1 MDAAKVKLTGLSL
14 WMPRVI
20 PSPESSTKLLMF
32 ISGKKEM
39 QAPIQQVKY
48 FDKVFAN
55 NTDMSWDI
63 TQFRKTDRPR
73 HVFVAF
79 RLRDKEGDQGKNN
92 TLFDPCAVTDISLT
106 VNGERHPRFP
116 YSVDFANNQVGRP
129 YRDLLNY
136 RGIDN
141 KYDSGML
148 ITKSDFLSRYPVY
161 HFDLKRMPEAVMTAQ
176 LLFSSGLG

>member
-1 MDAAKVKLTGLSL
+1 
-14 WMPRVI
+14 MPRVN
-20 PSPESSTKLLMF
+20 PRPESNTKLLKF

-79 RLRDKEGDQGKNN
+79 LLQDKEGDQTKNN
-92 TLFDPCAVTDISLT
+92 GLFDPCTVSDILLT
-106 VNGERHPRFP
+106 INGDRHPRFP
-116 YSVDFANNQVGRP
+116 YLVDFASKQVGRP
-129 YRDLLNY
+129 YRNLLNY

-161 HFDLKRMPEAVMTAQ
+161 HFDLERMPEAVNDSATT
-176 LLFSSGLG
+176 LLYSGLG

>member
-1 MDAAKVKLTGLSL
+1 
-14 WMPRVI
+14 MPRVN
-20 PSPESSTKLLMF
+20 PRPESNTKLLKF

-79 RLRDKEGDQGKNN
+79 RLRDKEGDQTKNN
-92 TLFDPCAVTDISLT
+92 ALFDPCAVTDISLT
-106 VNGERHPRFP
+106 VNSDRHPRFM
-116 YSVDFANNQVGRP
+116 YSVDFANKQVDRP

-136 RGIDN
+136 RGVDN

-148 ITKSDFLSRYPVY
+148 ITMSDFVSKYPVY
-161 HFDLKRMPEAVMTAQ
+161 HFDL
-176 LLFSSGLG
+176 